1 MWTVRGPE
9 KEQGETIEQL
19 SDAVIAAFQK
29 TKPELPPGL
38 FGESQEMISFELNQ
52 TLSNN
57 FTMQCDFREIKSESH
72 GVYSLQRAT
81 KLLFILAVGQS
92 TRNANYIIKV

>member
-29 TKPELPPGL
+29 TNPELPPGL
-38 FGESQEMISFELNQ
+38 FGES
-52 TLSNN
+52 
-57 FTMQCDFREIKSESH
+57 
-72 GVYSLQRAT
+72 
-81 KLLFILAVGQS
+81 
-92 TRNANYIIKV
+92 